1 MAKLWEILLEG
12 RRRRNWSQLD
22 LAFRAGV
29 SASTVARTEQGR
41 GAPNGN
47 SLRRMAV
54 AIGHDPDALVA
65 IARDGEGEALWVS
78 SPQAARPIPGVM
90 TADHLA
96 SGSIAGYR
104 DQPLTPPPPMVRV
117 PHFGRVSAVR
127 TDLRE
132 TAGLETSLVP
142 DVGVDFTV
150 SVDGQCMEPRYEDGE
165 RVGCSI
171 RRWEQEGFVWGKD
184 YWIRFRDGETT
195 LKRVMADPDN
205 HEKFICQPLNPAA
218 EAFSRFK
225 ADVAKAARVLVVLP
239 G

>member
-41 GAPNGN
+41 GAPNNN
-47 SLRRMAV
+47 SLRRMAI
-54 AIGHDPDALVA
+54 AIGHDPDALVN
-65 IARDGEGEALWVS
+65 IAHDGEGEPVWVAIGQSAWS
-78 SPQAARPIPGVM
+78 SQ
-90 TADHLA
+90 
-96 SGSIAGYR
+96 SIAGVTTADR
-104 DQPLTPPPPMVRV
+104 MGSRPGVSAGDQPLAPPPPMVRV

-132 TAGLETSLVP
+132 TAGLEISLVP

-150 SVDGQCMEPRYEDGE
+150 SV
-165 RVGCSI
+165 
-171 RRWEQEGFVWGKD
+171 
-184 YWIRFRDGETT
+184 ETT
-195 LKRVMADPDN
+195 LKRVMPDPDN
-205 HEKFICQPLNPAA
+205 HENFICQPLNPTA
-218 EAFSRFK
+218 EPFVRSK